1 MLLLETS
8 VFWDQNADTTFI
20 YKQSSNQG
28 IDCSSPQKVP
38 KKNIGNSM
46 MYLYSENRKFRA
58 KRKKDKRKRK
68 RLLLQGPNKNI
79 GNSISDLSLNSEN
92 NSMKKYRENTTLQDE
107 IIRESFKK
115 ESVTNVTPA

>member
-1 MLLLETS
+1 
-8 VFWDQNADTTFI
+8 
-20 YKQSSNQG
+20 
-28 IDCSSPQKVP
+28 
-38 KKNIGNSM
+38 M

-68 RLLLQGPNKNI
+68 GLLLQGPNKNI

>member
-1 MLLLETS
+1 MG
-8 VFWDQNADTTFI
+8 I
-20 YKQSSNQG
+20 YKKSSNQG

-92 NSMKKYRENTTLQDE
+92 NSMKKYRENTTLQE
-107 IIRESFKK
+107 RKNRTHRLKKFKPK
-115 ESVTNVTPA
+115 LMI

>member
-1 MLLLETS
+1 
-8 VFWDQNADTTFI
+8 
-20 YKQSSNQG
+20 
-28 IDCSSPQKVP
+28 
-38 KKNIGNSM
+38 